1 MVCDLLHSVL
11 QRSSSSSSSYF
22 SRPSGR
28 HRCVQHPTLVPM
40 SNSVLF
46 EVVADRLNDHCN
58 HMIDMYI
65 LSGFLH

>member
-1 MVCDLLHSVL
+1 MFFKDLLPAVAAT
-11 QRSSSSSSSYF
+11 
-22 SRPSGR
+22 SRDSQGIADVFNTPAS
-28 HRCVQHPTLVPM
+28 VPM
-40 SNSVLF
+40 SNSMLF